1 MQVALTGLSQSGKST
16 LFRAI
21 TEGHVHS
28 DAGVTHHADKAI
40 VKVPDE
46 RVDRLAAIYKPKKH
60 TYATIEFLDLPGLS
74 FVDEPS
80 RQEARR
86 TVAQARQ
93 AAMLVVVVRAFQNDS
108 VARYRDRVDPAKD
121 LEELNTE
128 LFLAD
133 LELVLNRIERL
144 EKQIQK
150 PIKSVELDKHE
161 LALMQR
167 CSEALENMRPLS
179 EIIQN
184 EEEEKVVRSFGF
196 LTLKPRRVVVNT
208 NEDRLSAAC
217 PLTAEQAGG
226 ETILLSSKLEAEL
239 AELDVA
245 EREEFLKDMGVKE
258 IARDRLI
265 QMCYR
270 TLNLISF
277 LTVGEDEVRAWPI
290 RSGSTARQAAGA
302 IHTDIERGFI
312 RAETVAYDDLMK
324 VGSYA
329 AARAAGVFRLEGR
342 EYVMQ
347 DGDIVN
353 FRFSPA
359 R

>member
-1 MQVALTGLSQSGKST
+1 MQVALTGLSQSGKSA

-21 TEGHVHS
+21 TEGHTHS
-28 DAGVTHHADKAI
+28 DAAVTHHVDKAV
-40 VKVPDE
+40 VKVPDA

-74 FVDEPS
+74 FIDEPS

-108 VARYRDRVDPAKD
+108 VASYRNRIDPARD

-128 LFLAD
+128 LVLAD

-150 PIKSVELDKHE
+150 PIKSVELDKRE

-167 CSEALENMRPLS
+167 CSQALENMRPLR
-179 EIIQN
+179 EIIDN
-184 EEEEKVVRSFGF
+184 EEEEKIVRSFGF
-196 LTLKPRRVVVNT
+196 LTLKPRRVVINT
-208 NEDRLSAAC
+208 NEDK
-217 PLTAEQAGG
+217 LTGVSTLTVEQAGG
-226 ETILLSSKLEAEL
+226 EVIMLSARLEAEL
-239 AELDVA
+239 AELDVS
-245 EREEFLKDMGVKE
+245 EREDFLKDMGVTE

-277 LTVGEDEVRAWPI
+277 LTVGEDEVRAWTIP
-290 RSGSTARQAAGA
+290 GGCQAVDAAGE
-302 IHTDIERGFI
+302 IHSDIQRGFI
-312 RAETVAYDDLMK
+312 RAETVHYDDFMASGDMK
-324 VGSYA
+324 GA
-329 AARAAGVFRLEGR
+329 KAAGKVRLEGKTYPVR
-342 EYVMQ
+342 
-347 DGDIVN
+347 DGDIIN
-353 FRFSPA
+353 FRFNV
-359 R
+359 